1 MVTAEDGYEK
11 VLEVYILDILPAL
24 GEWAYARQ
32 FLGYETELSMQN
44 REVRDCGRYNDS
56 L

>member
-11 VLEVYILDILPAL
+11 VLEVYILNILPTL
-24 GEWAYARQ
+24 REWAYARQ
-32 FLGYETELSMQN
+32 FLGYETELPVQS
-44 REVRDCGRYNDS
+44 REVRDRGRHNDS